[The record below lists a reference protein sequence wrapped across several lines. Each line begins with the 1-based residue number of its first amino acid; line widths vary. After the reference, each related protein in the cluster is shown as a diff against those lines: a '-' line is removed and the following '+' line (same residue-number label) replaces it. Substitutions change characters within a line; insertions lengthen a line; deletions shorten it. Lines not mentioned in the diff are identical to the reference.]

1 MSAQLAGRTISAAS
15 QTAGK
20 VKVTSPQKPS
30 FSLGKVEIS
39 VRPSMQK
46 AKNDYG
52 TVVSVLKEDFHG
64 FATGSIG
71 APDLNTVLTY
81 AFPGECEYPW
91 INFKPGY
98 TQQQGWGGANV
109 WQAGGTVCL
118 NADGE
123 NFSHLNTP
131 MLNVSGYQNIAI
143 VRFDGVSDSLFS
155 CLIREIRTLPS
166 FASMPVRR
174 KEWPIRL

>member
-1 MSAQLAGRTISAAS
+1 
-15 QTAGK
+15 
-20 VKVTSPQKPS
+20 
-30 FSLGKVEIS
+30 
-39 VRPSMQK
+39 MQK
-46 AKNDYG
+46 AENDYG

-64 FATGSIG
+64 FTTGSIG

-81 AFPGECEYPW
+81 VFPGECEYPW

-98 TQQQGWGGANV
+98 THQEGWGAANV

-131 MLNVSGYQNIAI
+131 MLNA
-143 VRFDGVSDSLFS
+143 
-155 CLIREIRTLPS
+155 
-166 FASMPVRR
+166 
-174 KEWPIRL
+174 